1 MMTDGDAVGGQE
13 WLAAEFEARRPRMRA
28 VAFRMLGSQADADDA
43 VQEVWFRLRSTDH
56 RRLDNLGGWLTTV
69 VARICL
75 DRLRSRRA
83 KREVAFVADEPP
95 HAPNAAAGS
104 DTDAPEDQMLVAESL
119 GAALLVVL
127 DALGP
132 SERVAFVLH
141 DIFGV
146 PFDEVATILDRSPD
160 AARQLASRARRR
172 VQGTARTADVD
183 LPRQRIAVEAFLRA
197 ARAGDFTALLELLDP
212 DVNVRLDAV
221 AQRASALREV
231 HGAIEVARAVSSAG
245 GARAAQL
252 ALIDGV
258 AGLVFTPGG
267 HIRGLSQFTV
277 VDGRITQIE
286 VIGDADRIR
295 AVDLVVLTEDI

>member
-1 MMTDGDAVGGQE
+1 
-13 WLAAEFEARRPRMRA
+13 MRA

-56 RRLDNLGGWLTTV
+56 ERVDNIGGWLTTV

-75 DRLRSRRA
+75 DRLRARRA
-83 KREVAFVADEPP
+83 KREVAFVGDEPTDDL
-95 HAPNAAAGS
+95 AAWPSQA
-104 DTDAPEDQMLVAESL
+104 APEDQALMAESV

-146 PFDEVATILDRSPD
+146 PFDEVGSILDRSPE

-183 LPRQRIAVEAFLRA
+183 LPRQRTVVEAFLRA
-197 ARAGDFTALLELLDP
+197 ARAGDFTALLEVLDP
-212 DVNVRLDAV
+212 DVEVRVDAAV
-221 AQRASALREV
+221 QRAGGLRSIR
-231 HGAIEVARAVSSAG
+231 GAAEVARTVSSGG
-245 GARAAQL
+245 GARAARL
-252 ALIDGV
+252 ALIDGL
-258 AGLVFTPGG
+258 AGLVWAPAG
-267 HIRGLSQFTV
+267 HIRGVSQFTV
-277 VDGRITQIE
+277 VDGRITEME
-286 VIGDADRIR
+286 VIGDADHIR
-295 AVDLVVLTEDI
+295 SLDLVVLADDA

>member
-1 MMTDGDAVGGQE
+1 MMTDGGAVGSQE

-43 VQEVWFRLRSTDH
+43 VQEVWLRLRNTDH
-56 RRLDNLGGWLTTV
+56 ERLDNLGGWLTTV

-83 KREVAFVADEPP
+83 KREVAFVADGPP
-95 HAPNAAAGS
+95 VDPVSAS
-104 DTDAPEDQMLVAESL
+104 DTDAPEDQMLVAESV

-172 VQGTARTADVD
+172 VQGTPRTADVD

-212 DVNVRLDAV
+212 DVEVRVDAV
-221 AQRASALREV
+221 AQRSGALRDV
-231 HGAIEVARAVSSAG
+231 HSAIEVARVVSSGG

-258 AGLVFTPGG
+258 AGLVFAPGG

-277 VDGRITQIE
+277 VDGRITAIE

-295 AVDLVVLTEDI
+295 SVDLVVLTEDV